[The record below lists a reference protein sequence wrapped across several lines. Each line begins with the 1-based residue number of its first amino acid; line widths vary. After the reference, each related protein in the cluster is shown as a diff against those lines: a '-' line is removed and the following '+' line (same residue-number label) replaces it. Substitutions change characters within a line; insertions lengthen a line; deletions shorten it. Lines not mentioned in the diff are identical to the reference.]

1 MPTIAELRAAN
12 PWAEDYSDIELL
24 DYRAQQT
31 GTSLQDAAKAFG
43 FSLPKS
49 NTSANLQSGLH
60 GYVASLASIPAA
72 LGSEDAQ
79 AFADSERRKS
89 ELYDS
94 LSTAPKSWD
103 EVRDVSG
110 FLGYAGRLGAQSLP
124 YAAEFAATAGL
135 GGLAMRGTRAAI
147 TAAEAA
153 GDVAGVTAARTALSR
168 GATVA
173 GVVGSYPSAVG
184 DILSN
189 QYEQAGQYDFGNAA
203 IGGIPYAALNA
214 VGIEGLATRGLTRG
228 LGEGLTGSRLANAG
242 IMGGVTGLSEGLSE
256 TGQEVFNQLGR
267 NAVDSNYDPFGEEA
281 RRAYK
286 ESMIGGAIL
295 GGIPGG
301 AGGFI
306 QRKKEVGLNDNLL
319 QRERDNN
326 NVSLINEH
334 LQMQQIETQT
344 ASNQQYDGAMDRLA
358 LEREWAAAAQERE
371 NELYDRAMQQARE
384 QSLAETVDVLRT
396 QSEGNQ
402 RQLFPGI
409 TGQTSPEMAQAY
421 NHYAGILTQ
430 RANAG
435 DQNALDI
442 ITHPA
447 AKDPAVLIQAAN
459 SYLQT
464 LQEQQTPFELQG
476 GQQGQL
482 DLPVP
487 EQGTVVPKRGK
498 SPQAGLD
505 LGEGGLPTDRIRS
518 ERGRKLATQLNAL
531 YNAGAMDDDTYQGFV
546 NELTSPNAARRHNK
560 IQAELDS
567 YGRVAP
573 TTITRGEAT
582 RLERKAAET
591 QMARDIEVSDGLV
604 AAGNMQRAAA
614 RRQENLKKAIVM
626 ASEKNQNGVARP
638 AEVRR
643 IFRDMGENPAWNN
656 DESDFVR
663 AKFEETRTAAK
674 MFKSAPNEGGN
685 FGIKERAK
693 GKAGRPARTRMTIQ
707 EKVTKDLMLSFNRQL
722 TKDEVAAR
730 QTVADSEQVPTKRNN
745 TKQPVLAAAGAQ
757 RNLFNNPIGSKKGTT
772 KPVSKPKPAPEPK
785 PVAKKETI
793 VAKKE
798 TPKADKVSVSVKT
811 DEHPEAENVR
821 RMIDRAYEKEKIGVT
836 ELGDL
841 MDLVAQNTDE
851 AIMQAKVQLA
861 GYARRDGDIKASQ
874 QEEDTKVFSG
884 RIIEDTSPEGKENAD
899 TLRARYIGQGH
910 SGVGVQSVQM
920 PDAFVSTG
928 RAIEKLFGVKIQFV
942 QVTGLSPEARF
953 DGLYAGRNVLYVN
966 IETQKPASFVVG
978 HEFLHYLSKSNED
991 LFDRFTQAAMLLM
1004 DRRFGKQLA
1013 ERRAAYYGDIKNPDN
1028 MVAGWEEVYADTFGD
1043 VWNDPQ
1049 FWNALAAENRTLA
1062 QKALTFLKSMLEKI
1076 INYVRSEKRVRVT
1089 GPIYDDFE
1097 AIRKLVLK
1105 TSVEAIGNNPYMG
1118 NADMKA
1124 SAATATINEVGA
1136 ALSDGLTD
1144 GFGKVRRGGLA
1155 TMMLNH
1161 IQEIYGK
1168 ALPAIQKYDDAIRRM
1183 GSTARAYA
1191 SQGKAIIDLWQNLP
1205 TEQFKGVSNLLI
1217 DSTLDKVWPNKA
1229 WGDDANEHLHSEDP
1243 KQLAAN
1249 KALYDKAAA
1258 AYNALGKDGK
1268 AAYDKV
1274 IGLTNE
1280 WLRKEFELRN
1290 GAIRSTYLPEIIAAT
1305 GEAKEKLEAILK
1317 ANNTPREERSKVT
1330 DLLRNNKPAME
1341 LVRSMYNEIEDNGAL
1356 LREIKGPYFP
1366 LMRFG
1371 EHLVVARSKEFMAAQ
1386 QKLQEATDKLQ
1397 AFRNDDEGIR
1407 RLDELR
1413 EELAGLRREYFKRPS
1428 KIKQEAIKFT
1438 QAQIATLR
1446 KDLKETSIAEMD
1458 DLRRQMLVAR
1468 KAIKEMESNPKS
1480 YVMEKFESE
1489 AQAKRRRDDLLAE
1502 FPEGQVYTGMASTW
1516 DKHISSASKGFMTKL
1531 ENRLGQ
1537 TLGTDQAGK
1546 AITALRSVFMESLHD
1561 QSSLRRQA
1569 MRRRE
1574 IAGYSTDAMRV
1585 FASYIGQSSHKLA
1598 NIEHFVDTQESLD
1611 EVRSQAKE
1619 KMVAGDDKPQEVS
1632 NEISKRFA
1640 MGLEY
1645 TETPIQNA
1653 IAGFTHVM
1661 TLGMSPAY
1669 LLQQVAQ
1676 TPMITIPM
1684 IAARVGAMKA
1694 TNLTWTAFKDA
1705 WNIVKSS
1712 MDKSGSKMHY
1722 DVDFESSN
1730 LNDGEKVLMKF
1741 LFEQGRIDILM
1752 EHDIGEIA
1760 QGKQKSV
1767 YSKFLGY
1774 SNWAARQIEIT
1785 NRLVTG
1791 LAAYRAVYGD
1801 ALKKMG
1807 AADAQVYA
1815 QRYASK
1821 IIADSQVDYSNE
1833 NAPRV
1838 MKHNAFFGAKIIMQ
1852 FKKYQVAMATMVMR
1866 NAYQAL
1872 KGASPEERSEARKI
1886 LGGLFTTH
1894 FLMAGSLGLPI
1905 AAPIGALATLMSWA
1919 WPDDDEPDPETA
1931 YKNFLADLLGQD
1943 VADVVARGLPA
1954 AFGFDFS
1961 KRIGMG
1967 SLFNPVPFVRTDKQG
1982 KEQFNE
1988 LVLSLLGP
1996 SVGVG
2001 GRLWDGVDKLSN
2013 GDLVGAW
2020 GLMAPKY
2027 LSDPVKGLMLGID
2040 GITTKEGN
2048 TRVAGDQFGIAD
2060 QVMRGLGIP
2069 LLEVQKYYERNA
2081 AFEDAKSSTNQVRTR
2096 LMREWNKAEDKT
2108 EALAAIAEFNER
2120 HSTDK
2125 ITRANLLAHRK
2136 SAQNYAKGIDER
2148 GLRVGKK
2155 DGEFADGVRF

>member
-1 MPTIAELRAAN
+1 MPTLAELRAAN
-12 PWAEDYSDIELL
+12 PWADDLSDIELL

-31 GTSLQDAAKAFG
+31 GTSLRDAASAFG

-60 GYVASLASIPAA
+60 GYAANLAAIPAA
-72 LGSEDAQ
+72 LFDSESAQ

-94 LSTAPKSWD
+94 LSTSPKSWD
-103 EVRDVSG
+103 EVRDVGS

-153 GDVAGVTAARTALSR
+153 GDVAGATAARTALSR
-168 GATVA
+168 GATAA
-173 GVVGSYPSAVG
+173 GVAGSYPSSVG

-189 QYEQAGQYDFGNAA
+189 QYEQAGQYDLGNAVV
-203 IGGIPYAALNA
+203 GGVPYALLNA
-214 VGIEGLATRGLTRG
+214 VGVEGMATRGLTRG
-228 LGEGLTGSRLANAG
+228 LGEGLTRSRLANAA
-242 IMGGVTGLSEGLSE
+242 IMGGVVGTSEGLSE
-256 TGQEVFNQLGR
+256 TGQEVFNQYGR
-267 NAVDSNYDPFGEEA
+267 NAVDRNYDPFGEEA
-281 RRAYK
+281 QRAYK
-286 ESMIGGAIL
+286 ESFIGGAVL

-306 QRKKEVGLNDNLL
+306 QRKREVGLNDNLL
-319 QRERDNN
+319 ERERENN
-326 NVSLINEH
+326 AARIQGYNLD
-334 LQMQQIETQT
+334 QQIETQF
-344 ASNQQYDGAMDRLA
+344 ASNQQYDSAMDRLA
-358 LEREWAAAAQERE
+358 LEREWGAAAQARE

-409 TGQTSPEMAQAY
+409 TGQTSPEIGQAY
-421 NHYAGILTQ
+421 NHYVGVLGE
-430 RANAG
+430 RARAG
-435 DQNALDI
+435 DMNALDI

-447 AKDPAVLIQAAN
+447 ARQPDVLIKAAE
-459 SYLQT
+459 SYLT
-464 LQEQQTPFELQG
+464 SLQEEQTPFSLQG

-498 SPQAGLD
+498 PVQAGLD

-518 ERGRKLATQLNAL
+518 ERGRKLADKLNAL
-531 YNAGAMDDDTYQGFV
+531 YNAGAMDDDAYQGFV

-573 TTITRGEAT
+573 TTITRGEAS

-643 IFRDMGENPAWNN
+643 IFRDMGENPAWSN

-674 MFKSAPNEGGN
+674 VFKSSPNEGGN
-685 FGIKERAK
+685 FGIKEKVK
-693 GKAGRPARTRMTIQ
+693 GKAGKPARARMTIQ
-707 EKVTKDLMLSFNRQL
+707 ERVTKDLMLSFNRQML
-722 TKDEVAAR
+722 PTEV
-730 QTVADSEQVPTKRNN
+730 VDRNN
-745 TKQPVLAAAGAQ
+745 VAQNEQEAPVVKNKKQPVLAAAGAQ
-757 RNLFNNPIGSKKGTT
+757 RNLFNNPIGSKKGTVKPAT
-772 KPVSKPKPAPEPK
+772 PAKPAPAPTPKPVSKKETV
-785 PVAKKETI
+785 VAKKETS
-793 VAKKE
+793 
-798 TPKADKVSVSVKT
+798 KADKAPVSAKT
-811 DEHPEAENVR
+811 DEHPEAANVR
-821 RMIDRAYEKEKIGVT
+821 YMIDRAYEKERFGVT

-841 MDLVAQNTDE
+841 LDLVAQNTDE

-861 GYARRDGDIKASQ
+861 GYARRDGGIRAAQEPIDNTTPAPGRMMENPSKEVQDDIQYFESKL
-874 QEEDTKVFSG
+874 DKDG
-884 RIIEDTSPEGKENAD
+884 RAGATV
-899 TLRARYIGQGH
+899 RAYE
-910 SGVGVQSVQM
+910 V
-920 PDAFVSTG
+920 PDALAAYVRAVEKIGKVRVRFVSVNDPSGKAGFAGMYT
-928 RAIEKLFGVKIQFV
+928 
-942 QVTGLSPEARF
+942 
-953 DGLYAGRNVLYVN
+953 GRNVLFVN
-966 IETQKPASFVVG
+966 VRARKPASFIIG
-978 HEFLHYLSKSNED
+978 HEFLHYLKNADPE
-991 LFDRFTQAAMLLM
+991 LFDRFTQAAMPLLKL
-1004 DRRFGKQLA
+1004 KQA
-1013 ERRAAYYGDIKNPDN
+1013 NEAATKAGEYYTEYDEATKKEL
-1028 MVAGWEEVYADTFGD
+1028 GWEEVYADTFGD
-1043 VWNDPQ
+1043 AWADPQ
-1049 FWNALAAENRTLA
+1049 FWQALADQNLTLA
-1062 QKALTFLKSMLEKI
+1062 QRALRFLKKVVSQIASVLGRE
-1076 INYVRSEKRVRVT
+1076 NHSPVT
-1089 GPIYDDFE
+1089 AELYKDFN
-1097 AIRKLVLK
+1097 AVKNLVLAA
-1105 TSVEAIGNNPYMG
+1105 TNEFVRRDGNPYLG
-1118 NADMKA
+1118 DAESKA
-1124 SAATATINEVGA
+1124 SAATATMNEVGA

-1144 GFGKVRRGGLA
+1144 GFGKLRRGGLA

-1168 ALPAIQKYDDAIRRM
+1168 DLTAIQKYDDAVRKM
-1183 GSTARAYA
+1183 GSTARSYA
-1191 SQGKAIIDLWQNLP
+1191 SQGKAIIDAWQNLP
-1205 TEQFKGVSNLLI
+1205 AAEFKGVSNLLI

-1229 WGDDANEHLHSEDP
+1229 WGDEANEHLHSEDP

-1290 GAIRSTYLPEIIAAT
+1290 GAIRSTYLPEIIAAA
-1305 GEAKEKLEAILK
+1305 GEAKDKLEAILK
-1317 ANNTPREERSKVT
+1317 ADNTPREERSKVT
-1330 DLLRNNKPAME
+1330 DLLRTNKPAME

-1397 AFRNDDEGIR
+1397 AFRNDDEGIQ

-1468 KAIKEMESNPKS
+1468 KAIKEIESNPKS

-1502 FPEGQVYTGMASTW
+1502 FPDGQVYTGMASTW

-1676 TPMITIPM
+1676 TPMITIPLL
-1684 IAARVGAMKA
+1684 AAHKGVGAAKA
-1694 TNLTWTAFKDA
+1694 TSLTWGALKDA

-1712 MDKSGSKMHY
+1712 MNKSGSKMHY
-1722 DVDFESSN
+1722 DVDFENSG
-1730 LNDGEKVLMKF
+1730 LTQGEKDLMKF

-1760 QGKQKSV
+1760 QGKQKSI

-1791 LAAYRAVYGD
+1791 LAAYRAVV
-1801 ALKKMG
+1801 G
-1807 AADAQVYA
+1807 AEGHEAA

-1833 NAPRV
+1833 NAPRI

-1872 KGASPEERSEARKI
+1872 KAADPAERSEARKI
-1886 LGGLFTTH
+1886 LAGLFTTH
-1894 FLMAGSLGLPI
+1894 FMMAGTLGLPI

-1943 VADVVARGLPA
+1943 AADVVARGLPA

-1967 SLFNPVPFVRTDKQG
+1967 SLFNPVPFVRKDKEG

-2001 GRLWDGVDKLSN
+2001 GRLWDGVDKLTN

-2048 TRVAGDQFGIAD
+2048 TRVAGDQFDVAD
-2060 QVMRGLGIP
+2060 QIMRGLGIP

-2081 AFEDAKSSTNQVRTR
+2081 AFEDAKASTNQVRTQ
-2096 LMREWNKAEDKT
+2096 LMRDWNKAEDKA

-2136 SAQNYAKGIDER
+2136 SAQNYAKGVNEQ
-2148 GLRVGKK
+2148 GMRVGKK
-2155 DGEFADGVRF
+2155 DGEFAANVRF

>member
-12 PWAEDYSDIELL
+12 PWAEDFSDIELL

-168 GATVA
+168 GATAA
-173 GVVGSYPSAVG
+173 GVAGSYPSAVG

-189 QYEQAGQYDFGNAA
+189 QYEQAGQYDLGSAVV
-203 IGGIPYAALNA
+203 GGIPYAALNA

-228 LGEGLTGSRLANAG
+228 LGEGLTRSRLANAG

-281 RRAYK
+281 QRAYK
-286 ESMIGGAIL
+286 ESMIGGALL

-334 LQMQQIETQT
+334 LQMQQIETQM

-409 TGQTSPEMAQAY
+409 TGQTSPEIAQAF
-421 NHYAGILTQ
+421 NHFAGILTQ

-772 KPVSKPKPAPEPK
+772 KPVSQPKPAPAPEPK

-798 TPKADKVSVSVKT
+798 TPKADKAPVSVKT
-811 DEHPEAENVR
+811 DEHPEADNVR

-874 QEEDTKVFSG
+874 QEEGTKVFSG

-1089 GPIYDDFE
+1089 GPIYDDFD

-1124 SAATATINEVGA
+1124 SAASPMLNALGDKTADVF
-1136 ALSDGLTD
+1136 SDKWGST
-1144 GFGKVRRGGLA
+1144 RRGVLLPM
-1155 TMMLNH
+1155 MMLNH
-1161 IQEIYGK
+1161 IQDIYGK
-1168 ALPAIQKYDDAIRRM
+1168 TLPAIRRYVDAINLM
-1183 GSTARAYA
+1183 GSTARTYA
-1191 SQGKAIIDLWQNLP
+1191 SQGKAVYDLWKNLS
-1205 TEQFKGVSNLLI
+1205 TDEFGKVGNLLI
-1217 DSTLDKVWPNKA
+1217 DGTVDRVWPNKA
-1229 WGDDANEHLHSEDP
+1229 WDHEDNKHLHVEDVTE
-1243 KQLAAN
+1243 LAAN
-1249 KALYDKAAA
+1249 KAKYDELSKS
-1258 AYNALGKDGK
+1258 YNALSEK
-1268 AAYDKV
+1268 ARTAYDKV
-1274 IGLTNE
+1274 VGLSST

-1290 GAIRSTYLPEIIAAT
+1290 KAIRSVYLPEI
-1305 GEAKEKLEAILK
+1305 LEQAGSLRSKVEEILK
-1317 ANNTPREERSKVT
+1317 ADLTPSQERSKLT
-1330 DLLRNNKPAME
+1330 ELLRTNKAAMTQ
-1341 LVRSMYNEIEDNGAL
+1341 VREMYKEISDNGTL
-1356 LREIKGPYFP
+1356 LNEIKGPYFP

-1371 EHLVVARSKEFMAAQ
+1371 DHIVVGNSKEYLDAKQA
-1386 QKLQEATDKLQ
+1386 LQEATDKLQ
-1397 AFRNDDEGIR
+1397 NFNATDEGM
-1407 RLDELR
+1407 LKLNELR
-1413 EELAGLRREYFKRPS
+1413 QELATLRAETGKNPTP
-1428 KIKQEAIKFT
+1428 IKLEAIKFT
-1438 QAQIATLR
+1438 KAQISALR
-1446 KDLKETSIAEMD
+1446 KQLENTSIADQHE
-1458 DLRRQMLVAR
+1458 LKRKLAVAR
-1468 KAIKEMESNPKS
+1468 KAVKSMESDDKH
-1480 YVMEKFESE
+1480 YYMEKFESE
-1489 AQAKRRRDDLLAE
+1489 SAAKRKRNDLLAKY
-1502 FPEGQVYTGMASTW
+1502 PEGNVYSTVAATW
-1516 DKHISSASKGFMTKL
+1516 DKKTSSASRGFMTKL
-1531 ENRLGQ
+1531 ENRLSQ
-1537 TLGTDQAGK
+1537 TLGSDQSGK
-1546 AITALRSVFMESLHD
+1546 AITALRSVFAESLHD

-1569 MRRRE
+1569 ARRRN
-1574 IAGYSTDAMRV
+1574 ISGYSRDAFRV
-1585 FASYIGQSSHKLA
+1585 FASHIGQSSHKLA
-1598 NIEHFVDTQESLD
+1598 NIEHFMETQEALD
-1611 EVRSQAKE
+1611 QVRQQAKE
-1619 KMVAGDDKPQEVS
+1619 KSVAGDDKITEVA
-1632 NEISKRFA
+1632 NEITKR
-1640 MGLEY
+1640 Y
-1645 TETPIQNA
+1645 TMDLQYKETPFQNA
-1653 IAGFTHVM
+1653 AAGLVHFM
-1661 TLGMSPAY
+1661 TLGVSPAY
-1669 LLQQVAQ
+1669 ILQQVAQ
-1676 TPMITIPM
+1676 TPMITIPL
-1684 IAARVGAMKA
+1684 IAAHKGVGPMTASKLLWQAFRDSSEIIGKSMEKYGSRV
-1694 TNLTWTAFKDA
+1694 N
-1705 WNIVKSS
+1705 
-1712 MDKSGSKMHY
+1712 Y
-1722 DVDFESSN
+1722 DVDYNDSKLS
-1730 LNDGEKVLMKF
+1730 DGEKALMQF
-1741 LFEQGRIDILM
+1741 LHQQGLLDILM

-1760 QGKQKSV
+1760 KGKQKSP
-1767 YSKFLGY
+1767 YNTILTY
-1774 SNWAARQIEIT
+1774 TNWTARQVEVI
-1785 NRLVTG
+1785 NRMTSG
-1791 LAAYRAVYGD
+1791 LAAYRAVV
-1801 ALKKMG
+1801 KEMG
-1807 AADAQVYA
+1807 QADAE
-1815 QRYASK
+1815 RYAAK
-1821 IIADSQVDYSNE
+1821 IIEDSQVNYSNI
-1833 NAPRV
+1833 NAPRF
-1838 MKHNAFFGAKIIMQ
+1838 MKHNAFLGAKLITQ
-1852 FKKYQVAMATMVMR
+1852 FKKYTVSMAFMVTR
-1866 NAYQAL
+1866 NAYVWA
-1872 KGASPEERSEARKI
+1872 KGASKEERDEARRTI
-1886 LGGLFTTH
+1886 IGLFTTH
-1894 FLMAGSLGLPI
+1894 FLMAGTMGLPI
-1905 AAPIGALATLMSWA
+1905 AAPIGALATLLSWA
-1919 WPDDDEPDPETA
+1919 WPDDDEPDPATV
-1931 YKNFLADLLGQD
+1931 YKNFWADLFGQEA
-1943 VADVVARGLPA
+1943 ADVIVRGLPA
-1954 AFGFDFS
+1954 IFGLDLS
-1961 KRIGMG
+1961 QRVGQG
-1967 SLFNPVPFVRTDKQG
+1967 SLFNPVPFLRSDKQG
-1982 KEQFNE
+1982 KDKFND
-1988 LVLSLLGP
+1988 LVLNLLGP
-1996 SVGVG
+1996 WTTVA
-2001 GRLWDGVDKLSN
+2001 GRGIEGFDKFTDGDM
-2013 GDLVGAW
+2013 VGAW
-2020 GLMAPKY
+2020 QNLAPKY
-2027 LSDPVKGLMLGID
+2027 LSDPVKGIMLGIE
-2040 GITTKEGN
+2040 GITTKDGN
-2048 TRVAGDQFGIAD
+2048 TRISADNFSVVD
-2060 QVMRGLGIP
+2060 QVMRGMGIP
-2069 LLEVQKYYERNA
+2069 LLEAQKYYERNA
-2081 AFEDAKSSTNQVRTR
+2081 AFEDAKSSANQVRTR
-2096 LMREWNKAEDKT
+2096 LMREWNKAEDK
-2108 EALAAIAEFNER
+2108 ADVLAEIDDFNSR
-2120 HSTDK
+2120 HPTDK

-2136 SAQNYAKGIDER
+2136 AMQNYAKGIDER

>member
-1 MPTIAELRAAN
+1 MPTLAELRAAN

-43 FSLPKS
+43 FSLPKL

-60 GYVASLASIPAA
+60 GYAAGFGSIGAA
-72 LGSEDAQ
+72 VGIDGAQ
-79 AFADSERRKS
+79 EFADSERRKS

-103 EVRDVSG
+103 EVRDLGSFV
-110 FLGYAGRLGAQSLP
+110 GYAGRLGAQSLP

-153 GDVAGVTAARTALSR
+153 GDVGAATAARTALSR
-168 GATVA
+168 GATTA
-173 GVVGSYPSAVG
+173 GVAGSYPSAVG

-189 QYEQAGQYDFGNAA
+189 QYEQAGQYDLGNAVV
-203 IGGIPYAALNA
+203 GGIPYAALNA

-228 LGEGLTGSRLANAG
+228 LGEGLTRSRLANAA
-242 IMGGVTGLSEGLSE
+242 IMGGVVGTSEGLSE
-256 TGQEVFNQLGR
+256 AGQEVFNQYGR
-267 NAVDSNYDPFGEEA
+267 NAVDANYDPFGEEA
-281 RRAYK
+281 QRAYK

-306 QRKKEVGLNDNLL
+306 QRKREIGQNDNLL
-319 QRERDNN
+319 DRARSDQNDTSAVREY
-326 NVSLINEH
+326 E
-334 LQMQQIETQT
+334 QMRQIETQI

-358 LEREWAAAAQERE
+358 LEREWGVAAQARE
-371 NELYDRAMQQARE
+371 NELYDRAMQQIRDQATA
-384 QSLAETVDVLRT
+384 QTIDVLRT
-396 QSEGNQ
+396 QTEGNQ
-402 RQLFPGI
+402 RQLFPGV
-409 TGQTSPEMAQAY
+409 TGQTSPEIAQAY

-435 DQNALDI
+435 DQNALEI

-447 AKDPAVLIQAAN
+447 AKQPDVLIRAAE
-459 SYLQT
+459 SYLGS

-476 GQQGQL
+476 GVQGQL

-487 EQGTVVPKRGK
+487 EMGMVVPKKGK
-498 SPQAGLD
+498 PVQAGLD
-505 LGEGGLPTDRIRS
+505 LGEGGLPTDRIKS
-518 ERGRKLATQLNAL
+518 ERGRKLADKLNAL
-531 YNAGAMDDDTYQGFV
+531 YNAGAMDEDVYQGFV
-546 NELTSPNAARRHNK
+546 NDLTSPNAARRHNK
-560 IQAELDS
+560 IQADLDS

-573 TTITRGEAT
+573 QTTTYGAQKRA
-582 RLERKAAET
+582 ERKAAET
-591 QMARDIEVSDGLV
+591 QMARDIEVVDGLV
-604 AAGNMQRAAA
+604 AASDMQRAAE
-614 RRQENLKKAIVM
+614 RRQESLKRAIVM

-643 IFRDMGENPAWNN
+643 IFRDLGENPAWSN

-674 MFKSAPNEGGN
+674 MFKTAPNEGGN
-685 FGIKERAK
+685 FGIKEKAK
-693 GKAGRPARTRMTIQ
+693 GKAGKPTRARMTIQ
-707 EKVTKDLMLSFNRQL
+707 EKVTKDLMLSFNRQVL
-722 TKDEVAAR
+722 PAEVEA
-730 QTVADSEQVPTKRNN
+730 RNN
-745 TKQPVLAAAGAQ
+745 VAQNKQEAPAVKNKKQPVLAAAGAQ
-757 RNLFNNPIGSKKGTT
+757 RNLFNNPVGAKKGTVKPT
-772 KPVSKPKPAPEPK
+772 APVKPVPAPEPK
-785 PVAKKETI
+785 PVAKKKT
-793 VAKKE
+793 VV
-798 TPKADKVSVSVKT
+798 ADKATISAKA

-821 RMIDRAYEKEKIGVT
+821 RMIDRAYEKERFGVT

-841 MDLVAQNTDE
+841 LDLVAQNTDE

-861 GYARRDGDIKASQ
+861 GYARRDGGIKASQ
-874 QEEDTKVFSG
+874 QMGGEKAFTG

-899 TLRARYIGQGH
+899 TLRARYIEQGH
-910 SGVGVQSVQM
+910 SGVGIRPVQM
-920 PDAFVSTG
+920 PNAFVSTG

-942 QVTGLSPEARF
+942 QATGLSPEARF

-966 IETQKPASFVVG
+966 IETEKPASFVVG
-978 HEFLHYLSKSNED
+978 HEFLHYLAKSNED
-991 LFDRFTQAAMLLM
+991 LFDRFTQAAMPLM

-1013 ERRAAYYGDIKNPDN
+1013 ERRAAFYSDIKNPDN

-1049 FWNALAAENRTLA
+1049 FWNALAKENRTVA
-1062 QKALTFLKSMLEKI
+1062 QKALTFLKGMLEKI

-1089 GPIYDDFE
+1089 GPIYADFE
-1097 AIRKLVLK
+1097 AIRNLVLK
-1105 TSVEAIGNNPYMG
+1105 TSAEAVGNNPYLG
-1118 NADMKA
+1118 DADVKA
-1124 SAATATINEVGA
+1124 SAATATMNEVGA

-1144 GFGKVRRGGLA
+1144 SFGKVRRGGLA

-1168 ALPAIQKYDDAIRRM
+1168 VLPIQQYDDAVRKM
-1183 GSTARAYA
+1183 GSTARSYA

-1229 WGDDANEHLHSEDP
+1229 WGDEANAHLQSEDS
-1243 KQLAAN
+1243 KVLAAN
-1249 KALYDKAAA
+1249 KAAYDKAVA

-1290 GAIRSTYLPEIIAAT
+1290 GAIRSTYLPEIIASA
-1305 GEAKEKLEAILK
+1305 GEAKDKLEAILK
-1317 ANNTPREERSKVT
+1317 ADNTPREERSKVT
-1330 DLLRNNKPAME
+1330 ELLRGNKPAME

-1386 QKLQEATDKLQ
+1386 RKLQEATDKLQ
-1397 AFRNDDEGIR
+1397 AFRNDDAGIQ

-1438 QAQIATLR
+1438 QAQIAALR
-1446 KDLKETSIAEMD
+1446 KELKETSVAEMD

-1489 AQAKRRRDDLLAE
+1489 AQAKRRRDELLGE
-1502 FPEGQVYTGMASTW
+1502 FPEGQVYTGMASMW
-1516 DKHISSASKGFMTKL
+1516 DKNISSVSKGFMTKL
-1531 ENRLGQ
+1531 ETRLGQ

-1546 AITALRSVFMESLHD
+1546 AITVLRSVFVESLHD

-1574 IAGYSTDAMRV
+1574 VAGYSTDAMRV

-1598 NIEHFVDTQESLD
+1598 NIEHFVDTQEALD
-1611 EVRSQAKE
+1611 EVRGKAKE
-1619 KMVAGDDKPQEVS
+1619 KMEAGDDKPQEVA

-1676 TPMITIPM
+1676 TPMITIPL

-1705 WNIVKSS
+1705 WHIVKSS

-1722 DVDFESSN
+1722 DVDFNDSS
-1730 LNDGEKVLMKF
+1730 LNQGEKDLMKF

-1752 EHDIGEIA
+1752 EHDIGEVA

-1791 LAAYRAVYGD
+1791 LASYRAVYGD
-1801 ALKKMG
+1801 AVKKMG
-1807 AADAQVYA
+1807 AAEAQVYA

-1838 MKHNAFFGAKIIMQ
+1838 MKHNAFFGAKIVMQ

-1872 KGASPEERSEARKI
+1872 KGATPEERSEARKI

-1905 AAPIGALATLMSWA
+1905 AAPIGALATVFSWA

-1943 VADVVARGLPA
+1943 AADVVARGLPA

-1961 KRIGMG
+1961 KRVGMG
-1967 SLFNPVPFVRTDKQG
+1967 SLFNPVPFVRTEKEG

-2001 GRLWDGVDKLSN
+2001 GRLWDGANKLSD

-2027 LSDPVKGLMLGID
+2027 LSDPIKGLMLGID
-2040 GITTKEGN
+2040 GITTKDGN
-2048 TRVAGDQFGIAD
+2048 TRISGDQFDIAD

-2081 AFEDAKSSTNQVRTR
+2081 AFEDAKSATNSVRTQ
-2096 LMREWNKAEDKT
+2096 LMRDWNKAEDKA

-2120 HSTDK
+2120 HTTDK

-2136 SAQNYAKGIDER
+2136 SAQNYAKGVNEQ
-2148 GLRVGKK
+2148 GMRVGKK
-2155 DGEFADGVRF
+2155 DGEFAANVRF

>member
-1 MPTIAELRAAN
+1 MPTLAELRAAN

-49 NTSANLQSGLH
+49 NTSANIQSGLH
-60 GYVASLASIPAA
+60 GYAASLASIPAA
-72 LGSEDAQ
+72 LGSDSAQ

-103 EVRDVSG
+103 EVHGVSD

-153 GDVAGVTAARTALSR
+153 GDVGAATAGRAALSR
-168 GATVA
+168 GATAA
-173 GVVGSYPSAVG
+173 GVAGSYPSSVG

-189 QYEQAGQYDFGNAA
+189 QYEQAGQYDVGNAVV
-203 IGGIPYAALNA
+203 GGIPYAALNA

-228 LGEGLTGSRLANAG
+228 LGEGFTRSRLANAA
-242 IMGGVTGLSEGLSE
+242 IMGGVVGTSEGLSE
-256 TGQEVFNQLGR
+256 TGQEVFNQYGR
-267 NAVDSNYDPFGEEA
+267 SVVDPNYDPFGDEA
-281 RRAYK
+281 SRAYK
-286 ESMIGGAIL
+286 ESFIGGALL

-306 QRKKEVGLNDNLL
+306 QRKKEVGLNDNLI
-319 QRERDNN
+319 QRERENIEAPALTQVETSAFSNN
-326 NVSLINEH
+326 
-334 LQMQQIETQT
+334 
-344 ASNQQYDGAMDRLA
+344 QYDSAMDRLS
-358 LEREWAAAAQERE
+358 LEREWGAAAQARE
-371 NELYDRAMQQARE
+371 NELYDAAFRQARE
-384 QSLAETVDVLRT
+384 QSLAQSVDVLRT
-396 QSEGNQ
+396 QAEGNQ

-409 TGQTSPEMAQAY
+409 TGNTSPEIAQTY
-421 NHYAGILTQ
+421 NHYVGVLGE
-430 RANAG
+430 RARAG
-435 DQNALDI
+435 DMNALEI
-442 ITHPA
+442 LTHPA
-447 AKDPAVLIQAAN
+447 ANQPNVLIQAAN

-464 LQEQQTPFELQG
+464 LQEEQTPFSLQG

-498 SPQAGLD
+498 PAQAGLD
-505 LGEGGLPTDRIRS
+505 LGEAGKPTDRIRS
-518 ERGRKLATQLNAL
+518 ERGRKLADQLNAL
-531 YNAGAMDDDTYQGFV
+531 YNAGAMDDDAYQGFV

-573 TTITRGEAT
+573 TTITRGEAS

-591 QMARDIEVSDGLV
+591 QMARDIEVTDGLV

-614 RRQENLKKAIVM
+614 RRQASLEQAILT

-643 IFRDMGENPAWNN
+643 IFRDMGENPAWSN

-663 AKFEETRTAAK
+663 AKFEESRTAAK
-674 MFKSAPNEGGN
+674 LHKSTPNEGGD
-685 FGIKERAK
+685 FGIKAKVK
-693 GKAGRPARTRMTIQ
+693 GKAGKPARARMTVQ

-730 QTVADSEQVPTKRNN
+730 QTVADTEQVPTKRNN

-772 KPVSKPKPAPEPK
+772 KPATPVEPTPAPKPAPK
-785 PVAKKETI
+785 PVAKKAAP
-793 VAKKE
+793 VAKKV
-798 TPKADKVSVSVKT
+798 TTKKA
-811 DEHPEAENVR
+811 EHPEAENVR

-841 MDLVAQNTDE
+841 LDLVAQNTDE
-851 AIMQAKVQLA
+851 ALMQAKVQLA
-861 GYARRDGDIKASQ
+861 GYARRDGDIRAA
-874 QEEDTKVFSG
+874 QETIDNTNPAPG
-884 RIIEDTSPEGKENAD
+884 RIMENPSKEVRDDIRFLEGKLEKD
-899 TLRARYIGQGH
+899 GRAGATVRAYE
-910 SGVGVQSVQM
+910 V
-920 PDAFVSTG
+920 PDALAAYVRTVEKLGKVRVRFVSVDG
-928 RAIEKLFGVKIQFV
+928 ISEQAGFGGIY
-942 QVTGLSPEARF
+942 T
-953 DGLYAGRNVLYVN
+953 GRNVLYVN
-966 IETQKPASFVVG
+966 VRARKPASFIVG
-978 HEFLHYLSKSNED
+978 HEFLHYLKNADPE
-991 LFDRFTQAAMLLM
+991 LFDRFTQAAMPLLKL
-1004 DRRFGKQLA
+1004 KQA
-1013 ERRAAYYGDIKNPDN
+1013 NEAAAKAGEYYSQLDEDQQK
-1028 MVAGWEEVYADTFGD
+1028 AYGWEEVYADTFGD
-1043 VWNDPQ
+1043 AWADPQ
-1049 FWNALAAENRTLA
+1049 FWQALADQNLTLA
-1062 QKALTFLKSMLEKI
+1062 QRALRFLKKVVSQIASVLGRE
-1076 INYVRSEKRVRVT
+1076 NHSPVT
-1089 GPIYDDFE
+1089 AELYKDFD
-1097 AIRKLVLK
+1097 AVKNLVLNV
-1105 TSVEAIGNNPYMG
+1105 TNEFVRRDGNPYLG
-1118 NADMKA
+1118 DAESKA
-1124 SAATATINEVGA
+1124 SAATATMNEVGA
-1136 ALSDGLTD
+1136 ALSDGFTD

-1168 ALPAIQKYDDAIRRM
+1168 ALPAIQKYDDAIRKM
-1183 GSTARAYA
+1183 GSKARGYA

-1217 DSTLDKVWPNKA
+1217 DSTLDKIWPNKSF
-1229 WGDDANEHLHSEDP
+1229 GDEANAHLHSEEP
-1243 KQLAAN
+1243 KVLAENKAKYDKLAAQY
-1249 KALYDKAAA
+1249 KALD
-1258 AYNALGKDGK
+1258 KDGK

-1290 GAIRSTYLPEIIAAT
+1290 GAIRSTYLPEIIAAA
-1305 GEAKEKLEAILK
+1305 GEAKAKLEAILK
-1317 ANNTPREERSKVT
+1317 AENTPREERSKVT

-1371 EHLVVARSKEFMAAQ
+1371 EHLVVARSKEFMEAQ
-1386 QKLQEATDKLQ
+1386 KTLQDATDKLQ
-1397 AFRNDDEGIR
+1397 AFRNDDEGIQ

-1438 QAQIATLR
+1438 QAQIAALR
-1446 KDLKETSIAEMD
+1446 KTLKETSIAEMD

-1468 KAIKEMESNPKS
+1468 TAIKKMESDPKS

-1489 AQAKRRRDDLLAE
+1489 AQAKRRRDELLGD
-1502 FPEGQVYTGMASTW
+1502 FKEGQVYTGMASMW
-1516 DKHISSASKGFMTKL
+1516 DKHIASASKGFMTKL
-1531 ENRLGQ
+1531 EQRIGQ

-1598 NIEHFVDTQESLD
+1598 NIEHFVDTQEALD
-1611 EVRSQAKE
+1611 EVRSQAKD

-1676 TPMITIPM
+1676 TPMITIPLL
-1684 IAARVGAMKA
+1684 AAHKGVGAAKA
-1694 TNLTWTAFKDA
+1694 TSLTWGALKDA

-1712 MDKSGSKMHY
+1712 MNKSGSKMHY
-1722 DVDFESSN
+1722 DVDFENSG
-1730 LNDGEKVLMKF
+1730 LTQGEKDLMKF

-1791 LAAYRAVYGD
+1791 LAAYRAVV
-1801 ALKKMG
+1801 G
-1807 AADAQVYA
+1807 AEGHEAA

-1833 NAPRV
+1833 NSPRI

-1866 NAYQAL
+1866 NAYMAF
-1872 KGASPEERSEARKI
+1872 KSAKTEEEIAARDEARKI

-1894 FLMAGSLGLPI
+1894 FMMAGTLGLPI

-1943 VADVVARGLPA
+1943 TADVIARGLPA
-1954 AFGFDFS
+1954 AFGLDFS
-1961 KRIGMG
+1961 KRVGMG
-1967 SLFNPVPFVRTDKQG
+1967 SLFNPVPFVRTDKEG

-2027 LSDPVKGLMLGID
+2027 LSDPVKGIMLGID

-2048 TRVAGDQFGIAD
+2048 TRVAGDQFDAAD
-2060 QVMRGLGIP
+2060 VVMRSLGIP

-2081 AFEDAKSSTNQVRTR
+2081 AFEDAKASTNQVRTQ
-2096 LMREWNKAEDKT
+2096 LMRDWNKAEDKA
-2108 EALAAIAEFNER
+2108 EALAAIDEFNAR
-2120 HSTDK
+2120 HSTDR

-2136 SAQNYAKGIDER
+2136 SAQNYTKGIDER

-2155 DGEFADGVRF
+2155 DGEFADNVRF

>member
-1 MPTIAELRAAN
+1 MPTLAELRAAN

-49 NTSANLQSGLH
+49 NTSANLQSGIH
-60 GYVASLASIPAA
+60 GYAASLASIPAA
-72 LGSEDAQ
+72 LGSESAQ
-79 AFADSERRKS
+79 AFSDSERRKS

-103 EVRDVSG
+103 EVHDVSS
-110 FLGYAGRLGAQSLP
+110 FLSYGGRLGAQSLP

-168 GATVA
+168 GATAA
-173 GVVGSYPSAVG
+173 GVAGSYPSAVG

-189 QYEQAGQYDFGNAA
+189 QYEQAGQYDLGSAVV
-203 IGGIPYAALNA
+203 GGIPYAALNA

-228 LGEGLTGSRLANAG
+228 LGEGLTRSRLANAG

-267 NAVDSNYDPFGEEA
+267 NAVDSNYDPFGDEA
-281 RRAYK
+281 KRAYK
-286 ESMIGGAIL
+286 ESMIGGALL

-306 QRKKEVGLNDNLL
+306 QRKKEVGLNDNLI
-319 QRERDNN
+319 QRERENIEAPALTQVETSAFSNN
-326 NVSLINEH
+326 
-334 LQMQQIETQT
+334 
-344 ASNQQYDGAMDRLA
+344 QYDTAMDRLS
-358 LEREWAAAAQERE
+358 LEREWGAAAQARD
-371 NELYDRAMQQARE
+371 NELYDAAFRQARE
-384 QSLAETVDVLRT
+384 QSLAQTVDVLRT
-396 QSEGNQ
+396 QTEGNQ

-409 TGQTSPEMAQAY
+409 TGNTSPEIAQTY
-421 NHYAGILTQ
+421 NHYVGVLGE
-430 RANAG
+430 RARAG
-435 DQNALDI
+435 DMNALEI
-442 ITHPA
+442 LTHPA
-447 AKDPAVLIQAAN
+447 ANQPNVLIQAAN

-464 LQEQQTPFELQG
+464 LQEEQTPFSLQG

-487 EQGTVVPKRGK
+487 EQGMAVPKRGK
-498 SPQAGLD
+498 PVQAGLD
-505 LGEGGLPTDRIRS
+505 LGEAGKPTDRIRS
-518 ERGRKLATQLNAL
+518 ERGRKLADQLNAL
-531 YNAGAMDDDTYQGFV
+531 YNAGAMDDDAYQGFV

-567 YGRVAP
+567 FGRVAP
-573 TTITRGEAT
+573 TTITRGEAS

-591 QMARDIEVSDGLV
+591 QMAREIEVSDGLV

-614 RRQENLKKAIVM
+614 RRRASLEQAILT

-643 IFRDMGENPAWNN
+643 IFRDMGENPAWSN

-663 AKFEETRTAAK
+663 AKFEESRTAAK
-674 MFKSAPNEGGN
+674 LHKSMPNEGGN
-685 FGIKERAK
+685 FGIKEKVK
-693 GKAGRPARTRMTIQ
+693 GKAGKPARARMTIQ

-722 TKDEVAAR
+722 TKGEVAAR
-730 QTVADSEQVPTKRNN
+730 QSVADTEQVPTKRNN

-757 RNLFNNPIGSKKGTT
+757 RNLFNNPIGSKKGTV
-772 KPVSKPKPAPEPK
+772 KPVPPVKPAPAPAPK
-785 PVAKKETI
+785 PVAKKET
-793 VAKKE
+793 VVSKKE
-798 TPKADKVSVSVKT
+798 TPKKA
-811 DEHPEAENVR
+811 EHPEAENVR

-841 MDLVAQNTDE
+841 LDLVAQNTDE

-874 QEEDTKVFSG
+874 QEGGTKVFSG

-991 LFDRFTQAAMLLM
+991 LFDRFTQAAILLM

-1028 MVAGWEEVYADTFGD
+1028 MLAGWEEVYADTFGD

-1062 QKALTFLKSMLEKI
+1062 QKALTFLKGMLEKI

-1124 SAATATINEVGA
+1124 SAATATMNEVGA
-1136 ALSDGLTD
+1136 ALSDGFTD

-1168 ALPAIQKYDDAIRRM
+1168 ALPAIQKYDDAIRKM
-1183 GSTARAYA
+1183 GSKARGYA

-1217 DSTLDKVWPNKA
+1217 DSTLDKIWPNKA
-1229 WGDDANEHLHSEDP
+1229 FGDEANAHLHSEEP
-1243 KQLAAN
+1243 KVLAENKAKYDKLAAQY
-1249 KALYDKAAA
+1249 KALD
-1258 AYNALGKDGK
+1258 KDGK

-1290 GAIRSTYLPEIIAAT
+1290 GAIRSTYLPEIVAAA
-1305 GEAKEKLEAILK
+1305 GEAKDKLEAILK

-1371 EHLVVARSKEFMAAQ
+1371 EHLVVARSKEFMEAQ
-1386 QKLQEATDKLQ
+1386 KTLQDATDKLQ
-1397 AFRNDDEGIR
+1397 AFRNDDEGIQ

-1438 QAQIATLR
+1438 QAQIAALR
-1446 KDLKETSIAEMD
+1446 KTLKETSIAEMD

-1468 KAIKEMESNPKS
+1468 TAIKKMESDPKS

-1489 AQAKRRRDDLLAE
+1489 AQAKRRRDELLGD
-1502 FPEGQVYTGMASTW
+1502 FKEGQVYTGMASMW
-1516 DKHISSASKGFMTKL
+1516 DKHIASASKGFMTKL
-1531 ENRLGQ
+1531 EQRIGQ

-1598 NIEHFVDTQESLD
+1598 NIEHFVDTQEALD
-1611 EVRSQAKE
+1611 EVRSQAKD

-1676 TPMITIPM
+1676 TPMITIPLL
-1684 IAARVGAMKA
+1684 AAHKGVGAAKA
-1694 TNLTWTAFKDA
+1694 TSLTWGALKDA

-1712 MDKSGSKMHY
+1712 MNKSGSKMHY
-1722 DVDFESSN
+1722 DVDFENSG
-1730 LNDGEKVLMKF
+1730 LTQGEKDLMKF

-1760 QGKQKSV
+1760 QGKQKSM

-1791 LAAYRAVYGD
+1791 LAAYRAVV
-1801 ALKKMG
+1801 G
-1807 AADAQVYA
+1807 AEGHEAA

-1833 NAPRV
+1833 NSPRI

-1866 NAYQAL
+1866 NAYMAF
-1872 KGASPEERSEARKI
+1872 KSAKTEEEIAARDEARKI

-1894 FLMAGSLGLPI
+1894 FMMAGTLGLPI

-1943 VADVVARGLPA
+1943 TADVIARGLPA
-1954 AFGFDFS
+1954 AFGLDFS
-1961 KRIGMG
+1961 KRVGMG
-1967 SLFNPVPFVRTDKQG
+1967 SLFNPVPFVRTDKEG

-2027 LSDPVKGLMLGID
+2027 LSDPVKGIMLGID

-2048 TRVAGDQFGIAD
+2048 TRVDGDQFDAVD
-2060 QVMRGLGIP
+2060 LVMRSLGIP

-2081 AFEDAKSSTNQVRTR
+2081 AFEDAKASTNQMRTQ
-2096 LMREWNKAEDKT
+2096 LMRDWNKAEDKA
-2108 EALAAIAEFNER
+2108 EALAAIDEFNSR

-2136 SAQNYAKGIDER
+2136 SAQNYTKGIDER
-2148 GLRVGKK
+2148 GLRIGKK
-2155 DGEFADGVRF
+2155 DGEFADNVRF

>member
-1 MPTIAELRAAN
+1 MPTLAELRAAN
-12 PWAEDYSDIELL
+12 PWADELSDIELL

-31 GTSLQDAAKAFG
+31 GTSIKDAAKAFG
-43 FSLPKS
+43 FDLPKS

-60 GYVASLASIPAA
+60 GYAASLASIPAA
-72 LGSEDAQ
+72 LGSDSAQ

-103 EVRDVSG
+103 EVNDVSS

-153 GDVAGVTAARTALSR
+153 GDVAGAAAGRTALSR
-168 GATVA
+168 GATAA
-173 GVVGSYPSAVG
+173 GVAGSYPSAVG
-184 DILSN
+184 DILTN
-189 QYEQAGQYDFGNAA
+189 QYEQAGQYDVGNAVV
-203 IGGIPYAALNA
+203 GGIPYAALNA

-228 LGEGLTGSRLANAG
+228 LGEGLTRSRLANAG
-242 IMGGVTGLSEGLSE
+242 IMGGVVGTSEGLSE
-256 TGQEVFNQLGR
+256 AGQEVFNQFGR
-267 NAVDSNYDPFGEEA
+267 RAVDQTYDPFGEEA
-281 RRAYK
+281 ARAYK
-286 ESMIGGAIL
+286 ESFIGGAVL
-295 GGIPGG
+295 GGLPGG

-306 QRKKEVGLNDNLL
+306 QRKREVGQNDNLI
-319 QRERDNN
+319 QRERE
-326 NVSLINEH
+326 NVESPSLT
-334 LQMQQIETQT
+334 QVETST
-344 ASNQQYDGAMDRLA
+344 FSNQQYDGAMDRLA
-358 LEREWAAAAQERE
+358 LEREWGAAAKARE
-371 NELYDRAMQQARE
+371 NELYDAAFRQARE
-384 QSLAETVDVLRT
+384 QELAQTVDVLRSQT
-396 QSEGNQ
+396 EGDQ

-409 TGQTSPEMAQAY
+409 TGQTSPEIAQAY

-591 QMARDIEVSDGLV
+591 KMARDIEVSDGLV

-663 AKFEETRTAAK
+663 AKFEETRAAAK

-772 KPVSKPKPAPEPK
+772 KPVSQPKPAPAPEPK

-841 MDLVAQNTDE
+841 LDLVAQNTDE

-874 QEEDTKVFSG
+874 QEEGTKVFSG

-1028 MVAGWEEVYADTFGD
+1028 MLAGWEEVYADTFGD

-1062 QKALTFLKSMLEKI
+1062 QKALTFLKGMLEKI

-1229 WGDDANEHLHSEDP
+1229 WGDEANEHLHSEDP

-1290 GAIRSTYLPEIIAAT
+1290 GAIRSTYLPEIIAAA

-1397 AFRNDDEGIR
+1397 AFRNDDEDMQK
-1407 RLDELR
+1407 LDELR

-1428 KIKQEAIKFT
+1428 KIKQLAIKAT
-1438 QAQIATLR
+1438 QDQIRALR
-1446 KDLKETSIAEMD
+1446 KELKETVIAEMD

-1468 KAIKEMESNPKS
+1468 KTIKTMESDPNS
-1480 YVMEKFESE
+1480 YIMEKFESE
-1489 AQAKRRRDDLLAE
+1489 AEAKRRRQSLLSD
-1502 FPEGQVYTGMASTW
+1502 FPEGEVYTGMASAW
-1516 DKHISSASKGFMTKL
+1516 DQNISSASKGFMTKL
-1531 ENRLGQ
+1531 EKRLGQ
-1537 TLGTDQAGK
+1537 TLGADQSGK
-1546 AITALRSVFMESLHD
+1546 AVTALRSVFMESLHD

-1598 NIEHFVDTQESLD
+1598 NIEHFVDTQDALE
-1611 EVRSQAKE
+1611 EVRGQAKE
-1619 KMVAGDDKPQEVS
+1619 KMVAGDDKPQEVA

-1645 TETPIQNA
+1645 KETPIQNA

-1676 TPMITIPM
+1676 TPMITIPL
-1684 IAARVGAMKA
+1684 IAAKQGVGAAKA
-1694 TNLTWTAFKDA
+1694 TSLTWNAFKDA
-1705 WNIVKSS
+1705 WRIVKSS

-1722 DVDFESSN
+1722 DVDF
-1730 LNDGEKVLMKF
+1730 NDSGLTSGEKDLMKF

-1760 QGKQKSV
+1760 QGKQKSP
-1767 YSKFLGY
+1767 YAKFLGY

-1791 LAAYRAVYGD
+1791 LAAYRAVV
-1801 ALKKMG
+1801 
-1807 AADAQVYA
+1807 AAEGHEAA

-1833 NAPRV
+1833 NAPRI

-1866 NAYQAL
+1866 NAYMAF
-1872 KGASPEERSEARKI
+1872 KSAKTEEEIVARDEARRI
-1886 LGGLFTTH
+1886 LAGIFTTH
-1894 FLMAGSLGLPI
+1894 FMMAGSLGLPI
-1905 AAPIGALATLMSWA
+1905 AAPIGLLATLMSWA

-1943 VADVVARGLPA
+1943 AADVVARGLPTL
-1954 AFGFDFS
+1954 FGLDFS
-1961 KRIGMG
+1961 KRVGMG
-1967 SLFNPVPFVRTDKQG
+1967 SLFNPVPFVRTDKEG

-2001 GRLWDGVDKLSN
+2001 GRLWDGVDKLTK
-2013 GDLVGAW
+2013 GDLVAAW
-2020 GLMAPKY
+2020 GAMAPKY
-2027 LSDPVKGLMLGID
+2027 LSDPIKGLLLGVE

-2048 TRVAGDQFGIAD
+2048 TRVAGEQFDVAD

-2069 LLEVQKYYERNA
+2069 LLDVQKYYERNA
-2081 AFEDAKSSTNQVRTR
+2081 AFEDAKSSANQVRTQ
-2096 LMREWNKAEDKT
+2096 LMREWNKAEDKAD
-2108 EALAAIAEFNER
+2108 ALAAIAEFNAR
-2120 HSTDK
+2120 HPTDK
-2125 ITRANLLAHRK
+2125 ITRSNLLAHRK

-2148 GLRVGKK
+2148 GLRIGKK
-2155 DGEFADGVRF
+2155 DGEFADNIRF

>member
-31 GTSLQDAAKAFG
+31 GTSLRDAASAFG
-43 FSLPKS
+43 YKLPKS
-49 NTSANLQSGLH
+49 NTSANIQSGLH
-60 GYVASLASIPAA
+60 SYASGLASIGAA

-103 EVRDVSG
+103 EVHGVSD

-153 GDVAGVTAARTALSR
+153 GDVAGATAARTALSR
-168 GATVA
+168 GATAA
-173 GVVGSYPSAVG
+173 GVAGSYPSSVG

-189 QYEQAGQYDFGNAA
+189 QYEQAGKYDLGNAVV
-203 IGGIPYAALNA
+203 GGVPYALLNA
-214 VGIEGLATRGLTRG
+214 VGVEGLATRGLTRG
-228 LGEGLTGSRLANAG
+228 LGEGLTRSRLANAG
-242 IMGGVTGLSEGLSE
+242 IMGGVVGASEGLSE
-256 TGQEVFNQLGR
+256 TGQEVFNQYGR
-267 NAVDSNYDPFGEEA
+267 HAVDANYDPFGDEA
-281 RRAYK
+281 QRAYK
-286 ESMIGGAIL
+286 ESFIGGALL

-306 QRKKEVGLNDNLL
+306 QSKRPVEQNDNLIS
-319 QRERDNN
+319 RERDNN
-326 NVSLINEH
+326 AANIQGYNLDR
-334 LQMQQIETQT
+334 QIETQF

-358 LEREWAAAAQERE
+358 LEREWAAAAQARE
-371 NELYDRAMQQARE
+371 NELYDRAMRQARE
-384 QSLAETVDVLRT
+384 QELGQTVDVLRT
-396 QSEGNQ
+396 QAEGNQ

-409 TGQTSPEMAQAY
+409 TGQTTPEIAQTY
-421 NHYAGILTQ
+421 NHYVGVLGE
-430 RANAG
+430 RARAG
-435 DQNALDI
+435 DMNALEI
-442 ITHPA
+442 LTHPA
-447 AKDPAVLIQAAN
+447 ARQPDVLIQAAN

-464 LQEQQTPFELQG
+464 LQQEQTPFQLQG
-476 GQQGQL
+476 GVQGQL

-487 EQGTVVPKRGK
+487 EQGTAAPKRGK
-498 SPQAGLD
+498 PVQAGLD
-505 LGEGGLPTDRIRS
+505 LGEGGKPTDRIKS
-518 ERGRKLATQLNAL
+518 ERSRKLADQLNAL
-531 YNAGAMDDDTYQGFV
+531 YNAGAMDEESYQGLV

-560 IQAELDS
+560 IQAELDAF
-567 YGRVAP
+567 GRVAP
-573 TTITRGEAT
+573 QTTTYGALKRA
-582 RLERKAAET
+582 ERRAAET
-591 QMARDIEVSDGLV
+591 QMKREIEVVDGLV
-604 AAGNMQRAAA
+604 AAGDMQRAAA
-614 RRQENLKKAIVM
+614 RRQENLEKAIVM

-663 AKFEETRTAAK
+663 GKFEETRTLSK
-674 MFKSAPNEGGN
+674 LHKSSPNEGGN
-685 FGIKERAK
+685 FGIKEKVK
-693 GKAGRPARTRMTIQ
+693 GKAGKPARARMTVQ

-730 QTVADSEQVPTKRNN
+730 QTVAENEQNAPVVKNK
-745 TKQPVLAAAGAQ
+745 KQPVLAAAGAQ
-757 RNLFNNPIGSKKGTT
+757 RNLFNNPIGSRKEKVNALQETEQ
-772 KPVSKPKPAPEPK
+772 KAPAKEK
-785 PVAKKETI
+785 VTVAKKKT
-793 VAKKE
+793 VVTDKE
-798 TPKADKVSVSVKT
+798 TVSPKADKA
-811 DEHPEAENVR
+811 EHPEAENVR
-821 RMIDRAYEKEKIGVT
+821 RMIDRAYDKEKIDVT
-836 ELGDL
+836 ELGEL
-841 MDLVAQNTDE
+841 LDLVAKNTDD
-851 AIMQAKVQLA
+851 AMTQAKVQLA
-861 GYARRDGDIKASQ
+861 GIARRDGGIKASQ
-874 QEEDTKVFSG
+874 QMEGEKAFAGS
-884 RIIEDTSPEGKENAD
+884 IIEDTSPEGKENAD
-899 TLRARYIGQGH
+899 TLRARYIEQGD
-910 SGVGVQSVQM
+910 SGVGIRSVLM
-920 PDAFVSTG
+920 PDAFVRTG

-942 QVTGLSPEARF
+942 EVNGLGEGRGF
-953 DGLYAGRNVLYVN
+953 NGLYAGRNVLYVN
-966 IETQKPASFVVG
+966 INTTKPASFVVG
-978 HEFLHYLSKSNED
+978 HEFLHYLAKSNED
-991 LFDRFTQAAMLLM
+991 LYDRFTQAASRLM
-1004 DRRFGKQLA
+1004 DRKFGAQLA
-1013 ERRAAYYGDIKNPDN
+1013 AVRAKRYNNDIE
-1028 MVAGWEEVYADTFGD
+1028 AGWEEVYADSFGD
-1043 VWNDPQ
+1043 VWNDPE
-1049 FWNALAAENRTLA
+1049 FWNALAKEDRTVA
-1062 QKALTFLKSMLEKI
+1062 QKALTFLKGMLEKI

-1089 GPIYDDFE
+1089 GPIYADFE
-1097 AIRKLVLK
+1097 AIRNLVLK
-1105 TSVEAIGNNPYMG
+1105 TSAEAIGNNPYLG
-1118 NADMKA
+1118 DADTKA
-1124 SAATATINEVGA
+1124 SAATITANEIGA
-1136 ALSDGLTD
+1136 AMSDGFTD

-1168 ALPAIQKYDDAIRRM
+1168 TLPAIQKYDDAVRRM
-1183 GSTARAYA
+1183 GAKARGYA

-1205 TEQFKGVSNLLI
+1205 AAEFKSVSNLLT
-1217 DSTLDKVWPNKA
+1217 DATLEKVWPNKA
-1229 WGDDANEHLHSEDP
+1229 WSDEANEHLHSEEP
-1243 KQLAAN
+1243 KVLAAN
-1249 KALYDKAAA
+1249 KAMYDKLAAQ
-1258 AYNALGKDGK
+1258 YKALGKDGQ

-1274 IGLTNE
+1274 IGLTSD

-1290 GAIRSTYLPEIIAAT
+1290 GAIRSTYLPEIIAAA
-1305 GEAKEKLEAILK
+1305 GDAKAKLEEILK
-1317 ANNTPREERSKVT
+1317 ADNKPREERSKVT

-1386 QKLQEATDKLQ
+1386 QSLQEATDKLQ
-1397 AFRNDDEGIR
+1397 AFRNDDEGIQK
-1407 RLDELR
+1407 LDELR

-1428 KIKQEAIKFT
+1428 KIKQDAIKYT

-1446 KDLKETSIAEMD
+1446 KELKETSIAEMD

-1468 KAIKEMESNPKS
+1468 KAIKTMETNPKS
-1480 YVMEKFESE
+1480 YLMEKFESE
-1489 AQAKRRRDDLLAE
+1489 AEAKRRRTTLLAE
-1502 FPEGQVYTGMASTW
+1502 FPEGQVYTGMASMW
-1516 DKHISSASKGFMTKL
+1516 DKHVSSASKGFMTKL
-1531 ENRLGQ
+1531 EQRLGQ

-1546 AITALRSVFMESLHD
+1546 AVTALRSVFMESLHD

-1574 IAGYSTDAMRV
+1574 ISGFSTDAMRV

-1611 EVRSQAKE
+1611 LVRSQAKE

-1676 TPMITIPM
+1676 TPMITIPLL
-1684 IAARVGAMKA
+1684 AAKQGVGAMKA
-1694 TNLTWTAFKDA
+1694 TSLTWGALKDA

-1722 DVDFESSN
+1722 DVDFENSS
-1730 LNDGEKVLMKF
+1730 LTQGEKDLMKF

-1760 QGKQKSV
+1760 QGKQKSA

-1791 LAAYRAVYGD
+1791 LAAYRAVVKTEGHES
-1801 ALKKMG
+1801 
-1807 AADAQVYA
+1807 A

-1833 NAPRV
+1833 NAPRI
-1838 MKHNAFFGAKIIMQ
+1838 MKHNAFFGAKLIMQ

-1872 KGASPEERSEARKI
+1872 KGATPEERTEARKI

-1894 FLMAGSLGLPI
+1894 FMMAGTLGLPI
-1905 AAPIGALATLMSWA
+1905 TAPIGALATLISWA

-1943 VADVVARGLPA
+1943 TADVVARGLPA
-1954 AFGFDFS
+1954 LFGLDFS
-1961 KRIGMG
+1961 KRVGMG
-1967 SLFNPVPFVRTDKQG
+1967 SLFNPVPFVRTDKEG

-1996 SVGVG
+1996 SVGLG
-2001 GRLWDGVDKLSN
+2001 GRLWDGVDKMTN

-2020 GLMAPKY
+2020 SLMAPKY
-2027 LSDPVKGLMLGID
+2027 ISDPVKGLMLGVE

-2048 TRVAGDQFGIAD
+2048 TRIKPEEFDIAD
-2060 QVMRGLGIP
+2060 QIMRGLGIP
-2069 LLEVQKYYERNA
+2069 LLENQKYYERNA
-2081 AFEDAKSSTNQVRTR
+2081 AFEDAKASANKVRTQ
-2096 LMREWNKAEDKT
+2096 LMKDWNKAEDKASVQS
-2108 EALAAIAEFNER
+2108 EIDDFNAR
-2120 HSTDK
+2120 HPTDR

-2136 SAQNYAKGIDER
+2136 SAQNYAKGINEQ

-2155 DGEFADGVRF
+2155 DGEFAANVRF